1 MLKGTAPLKISSSLL
16 FQTNFHSFWGSKN
29 AQLLL
34 STWFRCALAMSFS
47 FLYIP
52 AKYDFP
58 KSSGLCCVTIGKRS
72 PHVNNGPGLDG
83 AGDAE

>member
-1 MLKGTAPLKISSSLL
+1 MPKDHPT
-16 FQTNFHSFWGSKN
+16 QGSVVP
-29 AQLLL
+29 
-34 STWFRCALAMSFS
+34 LAMSFS
-47 FLYIP
+47 FPYIP
-52 AKYDFP
+52 AIYDFT

>member
-1 MLKGTAPLKISSSLL
+1 MGRGEFFSLFGGRKVPKYQSIPGSIVPLAIYL
-16 FQTNFHSFWGSKN
+16 SFP
-29 AQLLL
+29 
-34 STWFRCALAMSFS
+34 
-47 FLYIP
+47 YIP